1 MTAETSKRGAGV
13 NNRKKER
20 QSGGHF
26 LVQGSILAVAA
37 IIAKI
42 IGMVYRIPLTNI
54 LGDTG
59 NSYYS
64 TANEIYSIILMISSF
79 SLPLAVSRLMA
90 ERIQKGEY
98 RNANRVFMC
107 AMRIAVLGGG
117 IMALFTWVFSG
128 VITKYL
134 MNFEYAK
141 YGLRVI
147 APAIL
152 IFAITGTFR
161 GFFQGFGTMVPTAV
175 SQVIEQ
181 IVNAVLSVV
190 CAALMYNY
198 GVSLTK
204 AGGSDQLGPAWGA
217 AGGTF
222 GTVGSVTVALIVM
235 MVMYTSYKRKFN
247 SMMKHDHTV
256 RKESSAQIYSILL
269 ATILPIIFS
278 TLIYNI
284 STVLDQGI
292 FNAVLKSQ
300 GYSEN
305 QYAII
310 WGIYTGKFRVLMN
323 VVLALASSIG
333 PAIVPSMTSAIAAHN
348 RRDAV
353 SKVHQ
358 AIRFTM
364 LFSIPCAFGLAALGG
379 PVIEML
385 FHPSS
390 GMPLSI
396 GIMQAGAPMIILYA
410 LSTLTT
416 SILQGMG
423 KLKEPLVHCAIAL
436 AIHLIALFVMLR
448 QFNLNIYA
456 VLYANTIFALVVC
469 ILNAMTIKRTLRYRQ
484 EVYKTFFIPIVSSAI
499 MAFAAYGMYTI
510 VHHVFGVSIAAIL
523 GILTGVIIYGVAMI
537 AFKGITAKE
546 IAQMPKGT
554 LILRLFRKLGLLR

>member
-1 MTAETSKRGAGV
+1 MKSK
-13 NNRKKER
+13 KKTGK
-20 QSGGHF
+20 SGSDF
-26 LVQGSILAVAA
+26 LLQGSILAAAA
-37 IIAKI
+37 IVAKI

-98 RNANRVFMC
+98 RNANKVFLC
-107 AMRIAVLGGG
+107 AMRLAVISGAA
-117 IMALFTWVFSG
+117 MAIFTYVFAG
-128 VITKYL
+128 VIAKYV

-161 GFFQGFGTMVPTAV
+161 GFFQGFGTMVPTAI

-190 CAALMYNY
+190 CAGLMFSY
-198 GVSLTK
+198 GLSLQN

-235 MVMYTSYKRKFN
+235 MIMFVSNRRSFN
-247 SMMKHDHTV
+247 ALIKKDHSTH
-256 RKESSAQIYSILL
+256 KESSRQIYRLL
-269 ATILPIIFS
+269 FATIIPIIIS
-278 TLIYNI
+278 TVIYNI
-284 STVLDQGI
+284 STVLDQGV
-292 FNAVLKSQ
+292 FNAVLKGQ
-300 GYSEN
+300 GYAED

-333 PAIVPSMTSAIAAHN
+333 PAIVPSMTGAIASGN
-348 RRDAV
+348 RKEAQA
-353 SKVHQ
+353 KVHL

-385 FHPSS
+385 FHPTS
-390 GMPLSI
+390 GIPLST
-396 GIMQAGAPMIILYA
+396 GIMQAGAIMIILYA
-410 LSTLTT
+410 LSTLST

-423 KLKEPLVHCAIAL
+423 KLKEPLFHCAVAL
-436 AIHLIALFVMLR
+436 VIHIIVLFVMLR
-448 QFNLNIYA
+448 SFNLNIYA
-456 VLYANTIFALVVC
+456 VIWSNTVFALIVC
-469 ILNAMTIKRTLRYRQ
+469 VLNAMTISRTLRYRQ
-484 EVYKTFFIPIVSSAI
+484 EVYKTFFIPLVSSAI
-499 MAFAAYGMYTI
+499 MAFAAYGMYSL
-510 VHHVFGVSIAAIL
+510 VHFVFGVSISTII
-523 GILTGVIIYGVAMI
+523 GILTGMVIYLISMI
-537 AFKGITAKE
+537 AFRGITAKE
-546 IAQMPKGT
+546 LLQLPKGK
-554 LILRLFRKLGLLR
+554 LILRIFRKLGLLR